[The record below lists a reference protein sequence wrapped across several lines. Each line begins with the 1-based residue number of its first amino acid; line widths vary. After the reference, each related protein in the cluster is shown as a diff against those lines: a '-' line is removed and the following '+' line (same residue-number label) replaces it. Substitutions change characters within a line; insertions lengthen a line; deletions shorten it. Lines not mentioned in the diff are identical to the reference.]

1 MDKIYINNLEFIGFH
16 GVFLE
21 EKKLG
26 QKFLVSLELTID
38 TREAAKTGDLTK
50 SVHYGLVAQDVEK
63 IFLEKSIDLIET
75 CAENI
80 AEMVLKK
87 YKLVKEVKIIIKK
100 PWAPL
105 QMHFENVAIEITRK
119 WHKVYLSLGS
129 NMGDKQANLLEA
141 IKRIG
146 NLESTEIVK
155 SSRML
160 KTEPFGYLEQD
171 NFLNACLE
179 IKTLMTAQEF
189 LKEILQIE
197 LDMGRVR
204 ELKWGPRI
212 IDIDILFYDKEI
224 IEEDNLVVPHPWIC
238 EREFVLEP
246 LAEIAPNYI
255 HPLEKKT
262 ISILDKK
269 LKEGEK
275 KKWRLENLKD

>member
-16 GVFLE
+16 GVFPE

-26 QKFLVSLELTID
+26 QKFLVSLELTVD
-38 TREAAKTGDLTK
+38 TREAGKTGDLTK

-63 IFLEKSIDLIET
+63 LFLEKSIDLIET

-87 YKLVKEVKIIIKK
+87 YKLVKEVKVIVKK

-105 QMHFENVAIEITRK
+105 QMHFENVAVEITRK
-119 WHKVYLSLGS
+119 WHRVYLSLGS
-129 NMGDKQANLLEA
+129 NIGNKRKNLLEA
-141 IKRIG
+141 IRKIG
-146 NLESTEIVK
+146 ELENTEVVK
-155 SSRML
+155 SSTIL
-160 KTEPFGYLEQD
+160 ETEPFGYLEQD

-179 IKTLMTAQEF
+179 VKTLMTAQEF

-204 ELKWGPRI
+204 EIKWGPRI

-224 IEEDNLVVPHPWIC
+224 IEEDNLAVPHPWIC
-238 EREFVLEP
+238 EREFVLDP
-246 LAEIAPNYI
+246 LSEIAPNYI

-262 ISILDKK
+262 ITMLARK
-269 LKEGEK
+269 LKEREANG
-275 KKWRLENLKD
+275 N

>member
-16 GVFLE
+16 GVFPE

-26 QKFLVSLELTID
+26 QKFLVSLELTVD
-38 TREAAKTGDLTK
+38 TREAGKTGDLTK

-63 IFLEKSIDLIET
+63 LFLEKSIDLIET

-87 YKLVKEVKIIIKK
+87 YELVKEVKVIVKK

-105 QMHFENVAIEITRK
+105 QMHFENVAEEITRK
-119 WHKVYLSLGS
+119 WHRVYLSLGS
-129 NMGDKQANLLEA
+129 NIGNKRKNLLEA
-141 IKRIG
+141 IRKIG
-146 NLESTEIVK
+146 ELENTEVVK
-155 SSRML
+155 SSTIL
-160 KTEPFGYLEQD
+160 ETEPFGYLEQD

-179 IKTLMTAQEF
+179 VKTLMTAQEF

-204 ELKWGPRI
+204 EIKWGPRI

-224 IEEDNLVVPHPWIC
+224 IEEDNLAVPHPWIC
-238 EREFVLEP
+238 EREFVLDP
-246 LAEIAPNYI
+246 LSEIAPNYI

-262 ISILDKK
+262 IIMLARK
-269 LKEGEK
+269 LKEREANG
-275 KKWRLENLKD
+275 N

>member
-16 GVFLE
+16 GVFPE

-26 QKFLVSLELTID
+26 QKFLVSLELTVD
-38 TREAAKTGDLTK
+38 TREAGKTGDLTK

-63 IFLEKSIDLIET
+63 LFLEKSIDLIET

-87 YKLVKEVKIIIKK
+87 YELVKEVKVIVKK

-105 QMHFENVAIEITRK
+105 QIHFENVAVEITRK
-119 WHKVYLSLGS
+119 WHRVYLSLGS
-129 NMGDKQANLLEA
+129 NIGNKRKNLLEA
-141 IKRIG
+141 IRKIG
-146 NLESTEIVK
+146 ELENTEVVK
-155 SSRML
+155 SSTIL
-160 KTEPFGYLEQD
+160 ETEPFGYLEQD

-179 IKTLMTAQEF
+179 VKTLMTAQEF

-204 ELKWGPRI
+204 EIKWGPRI

-224 IEEDNLVVPHPWIC
+224 IEEDNLAVPHPWIC
-238 EREFVLEP
+238 EREFVLDP
-246 LAEIAPNYI
+246 LSEIAPNYI

-262 ISILDKK
+262 ITMLARK
-269 LKEGEK
+269 LKEREANG
-275 KKWRLENLKD
+275 N

>member
-16 GVFLE
+16 GVFPE

-26 QKFLVSLELTID
+26 QKFLVSLELTVD
-38 TREAAKTGDLTK
+38 TREAGKTGDLTK

-63 IFLEKSIDLIET
+63 LFLEKSIDLIET

-87 YKLVKEVKIIIKK
+87 YELVKEVKVIVKK

-105 QMHFENVAIEITRK
+105 QMHFENIAVEITRK
-119 WHKVYLSLGS
+119 WHRVYLSLGS
-129 NMGDKQANLLEA
+129 NIGNKRKNLLEA
-141 IKRIG
+141 IRKIG
-146 NLESTEIVK
+146 ELENTEVVK
-155 SSRML
+155 SSTIL
-160 KTEPFGYLEQD
+160 ETEPFGYLEQD

-179 IKTLMTAQEF
+179 VKTLMTAQEF

-204 ELKWGPRI
+204 EIKWGPRI

-224 IEEDNLVVPHPWIC
+224 IEEDNLAVPHPWIC
-238 EREFVLEP
+238 EREFVLDP
-246 LAEIAPNYI
+246 LSEIAPNYI

-262 ISILDKK
+262 ITMLARK
-269 LKEGEK
+269 LKEREANG
-275 KKWRLENLKD
+275 N

>member
-16 GVFLE
+16 GVFPE

-26 QKFLVSLELTID
+26 QKFLVSLELTVD
-38 TREAAKTGDLTK
+38 TREAGKTGDLTK

-63 IFLEKSIDLIET
+63 LFLEKSIDLIET

-87 YKLVKEVKIIIKK
+87 YELVKEVKVIVKK

-105 QMHFENVAIEITRK
+105 QMHFENVAVEITRK
-119 WHKVYLSLGS
+119 WHRVYLSLGS
-129 NMGDKQANLLEA
+129 NIGNKRKNLLEA
-141 IKRIG
+141 IRKIG
-146 NLESTEIVK
+146 ELENTEVVK
-155 SSRML
+155 SSTIL
-160 KTEPFGYLEQD
+160 ETEPFGYLEQD

-179 IKTLMTAQEF
+179 VKTLMTAQEF

-204 ELKWGPRI
+204 EIKWGPRI

-224 IEEDNLVVPHPWIC
+224 IEEDNLAVPHPWIC
-238 EREFVLEP
+238 EREFVLDP
-246 LAEIAPNYI
+246 LSEIAPNYI

-262 ISILDKK
+262 ITMLARK
-269 LKEGEK
+269 LKERKANG
-275 KKWRLENLKD
+275 N

>member
-16 GVFLE
+16 GVFPE

-26 QKFLVSLELTID
+26 QKFLVSLELTVD
-38 TREAAKTGDLTK
+38 TREAGKTGDLTK

-63 IFLEKSIDLIET
+63 LFLEKSIDLIET

-87 YKLVKEVKIIIKK
+87 YELVKEIKVVVKK

-119 WHKVYLSLGS
+119 WHRVYLSLGS
-129 NMGDKQANLLEA
+129 NIGDKRKNLLEA
-141 IKRIG
+141 IRKIG
-146 NLESTEIVK
+146 ELENTEVVK
-155 SSRML
+155 SSTIL
-160 KTEPFGYLEQD
+160 ETEPFGYLEQD

-179 IKTLMTAQEF
+179 VKTLMTAQEF
-189 LKEILQIE
+189 LKVILQIE

-204 ELKWGPRI
+204 EIKWGPRI
-212 IDIDILFYDKEI
+212 IDIDMLFYDKEV
-224 IEEDNLVVPHPWIC
+224 IEEDNLAVPHPWIC
-238 EREFVLEP
+238 EREFVLDP
-246 LAEIAPNYI
+246 LSEIAPNYI

-262 ISILDKK
+262 ITMLAGK
-269 LKEGEK
+269 LKEREVNG
-275 KKWRLENLKD
+275 D

>member
-16 GVFLE
+16 GVFPE

-26 QKFLVSLELTID
+26 QKFLVSLELTVD
-38 TREAAKTGDLTK
+38 TREAGKTGDLTK

-63 IFLEKSIDLIET
+63 LFLEKSIDLIET
-75 CAENI
+75 GAENI

-87 YKLVKEVKIIIKK
+87 YELVKEVKVIVKK

-105 QMHFENVAIEITRK
+105 QMHFENVAVEITRK
-119 WHKVYLSLGS
+119 WHRVYLSLGS
-129 NMGDKQANLLEA
+129 NIGNKRKNLLEA
-141 IKRIG
+141 IRKIG
-146 NLESTEIVK
+146 ELENTEVVK
-155 SSRML
+155 SSTIL
-160 KTEPFGYLEQD
+160 ETEPFGYLEQD

-179 IKTLMTAQEF
+179 VKTLMTAQEF

-204 ELKWGPRI
+204 EIKWGPRI

-224 IEEDNLVVPHPWIC
+224 IEEDNLAVPHPWIC
-238 EREFVLEP
+238 EREFVLDP
-246 LAEIAPNYI
+246 LSEIAPNYI

-262 ISILDKK
+262 ITMLARK
-269 LKEGEK
+269 LKEREANG
-275 KKWRLENLKD
+275 N

>member
-16 GVFLE
+16 GVFPE

-26 QKFLVSLELTID
+26 QKFLVSLELTVD
-38 TREAAKTGDLTK
+38 TREAGKTGDLTK

-63 IFLEKSIDLIET
+63 LFLEKSIDLIET

-87 YKLVKEVKIIIKK
+87 YELVKEVKVIVKK

-105 QMHFENVAIEITRK
+105 QMHFENVAVEITRK
-119 WHKVYLSLGS
+119 WHRVYLSLGS
-129 NMGDKQANLLEA
+129 NIGNKRKNLLEA
-141 IKRIG
+141 IRKIG
-146 NLESTEIVK
+146 ELENTEVVK
-155 SSRML
+155 SSTIL
-160 KTEPFGYLEQD
+160 ETEPFGYLEQD

-179 IKTLMTAQEF
+179 VKTLMTAQEF

-204 ELKWGPRI
+204 EIKWGPRI
-212 IDIDILFYDKEI
+212 IDIDKLFYDKEI
-224 IEEDNLVVPHPWIC
+224 IEEDNLAVPHPWIC
-238 EREFVLEP
+238 EREFVLDP
-246 LAEIAPNYI
+246 LSEIAPNYI

-262 ISILDKK
+262 ITMLARK
-269 LKEGEK
+269 LKEREANG
-275 KKWRLENLKD
+275 N

>member
-16 GVFLE
+16 GVFPE

-26 QKFLVSLELTID
+26 QKFLVSLELTVD
-38 TREAAKTGDLTK
+38 TREAGKTGDLTK

-63 IFLEKSIDLIET
+63 LFLEKSIDLIET

-87 YKLVKEVKIIIKK
+87 YELVKEVKVIVKK

-105 QMHFENVAIEITRK
+105 QMHFENVAVEITRK
-119 WHKVYLSLGS
+119 WHRVYLSLGS
-129 NMGDKQANLLEA
+129 NIGNKRKNLLEA
-141 IKRIG
+141 IRKIG
-146 NLESTEIVK
+146 ELENTEVVK
-155 SSRML
+155 SSTIL
-160 KTEPFGYLEQD
+160 ETEPFGYLEQD

-179 IKTLMTAQEF
+179 VKTLMTAQEF

-204 ELKWGPRI
+204 EIKWGPRI

-224 IEEDNLVVPHPWIC
+224 IEEDNLAVPHPWIC
-238 EREFVLEP
+238 EREFVLDP
-246 LAEIAPNYI
+246 LSEIASNYI

-262 ISILDKK
+262 ITMLARK
-269 LKEGEK
+269 LKEREANG
-275 KKWRLENLKD
+275 N

>member
-16 GVFLE
+16 GVFPE

-26 QKFLVSLELTID
+26 QKFLVSLELIVD
-38 TREAAKTGDLTK
+38 TREAGKTGDLTK
-50 SVHYGLVAQDVEK
+50 SVHYGLVTQDVERV
-63 IFLEKSIDLIET
+63 FLEKSIDLIET

-87 YKLVKEVKIIIKK
+87 YELVKEVKVTVKK

-105 QMHFENVAIEITRK
+105 QMHFENVAIEISRK

-129 NMGDKQANLLEA
+129 NMGDKRENLIEA

-146 NLESTEIVK
+146 ELESTEVIK
-155 SSRML
+155 SSTIL
-160 KTEPFGYLEQD
+160 ETKPFGYIEQD

-179 IKTLMTAQEF
+179 VKTLLTPQEF
-189 LKEILQIE
+189 LSSILKIE

-204 ELKWGPRI
+204 EIKWGPRV
-212 IDIDILFYDKEI
+212 IDIDILFYDNEI
-224 IEEDNLVVPHPWIC
+224 IQEDNLAVPHPWIC

-246 LAEIAPNYI
+246 LSEIAPNYV
-255 HPLEKKT
+255 HPLERKT
-262 ISILDKK
+262 IMMLARK
-269 LKEGEK
+269 LKESGK
-275 KKWRLENLKD
+275 GNGD

>member
-16 GVFLE
+16 GVFPE

-26 QKFLVSLELTID
+26 QKFLVSLELTVD
-38 TREAAKTGDLTK
+38 TREAGKTGDLTK

-63 IFLEKSIDLIET
+63 LFLEKSIDLIET

-87 YKLVKEVKIIIKK
+87 YELVKEVKVIVKK

-105 QMHFENVAIEITRK
+105 QMHFENVAVEITRK
-119 WHKVYLSLGS
+119 WHRVYLSLGS
-129 NMGDKQANLLEA
+129 NIGNKRKNLLEA
-141 IKRIG
+141 IRKIG
-146 NLESTEIVK
+146 ELENTEVVK
-155 SSRML
+155 SSTIL
-160 KTEPFGYLEQD
+160 ETEPFGYLEQD

-179 IKTLMTAQEF
+179 VKTLMTAQEF

-204 ELKWGPRI
+204 EIKWGPRI

-224 IEEDNLVVPHPWIC
+224 IEEDNLAVPHPWIC
-238 EREFVLEP
+238 EREFVLDP
-246 LAEIAPNYI
+246 LSEIAPNYI

-262 ISILDKK
+262 ITMLARK
-269 LKEGEK
+269 LKEREA
-275 KKWRLENLKD
+275 NVN

>member
-16 GVFLE
+16 GVFPE

-26 QKFLVSLELTID
+26 QKFLVSLELTVD
-38 TREAAKTGDLTK
+38 TREVGKTGDLTK

-63 IFLEKSIDLIET
+63 LFLEKSIDLIET

-87 YKLVKEVKIIIKK
+87 YELVKEVKVIVKK

-105 QMHFENVAIEITRK
+105 QMHFENVAVEITRK
-119 WHKVYLSLGS
+119 WHRVYLSLGS
-129 NMGDKQANLLEA
+129 NIGNKRKNLLEA
-141 IKRIG
+141 IRKIG
-146 NLESTEIVK
+146 ELENTEVVK
-155 SSRML
+155 SSTIL
-160 KTEPFGYLEQD
+160 ETEPFGYLEQD

-179 IKTLMTAQEF
+179 VKTLMTAQEF

-204 ELKWGPRI
+204 EIKWGPRI

-224 IEEDNLVVPHPWIC
+224 IEEDNLAVPHPWIC
-238 EREFVLEP
+238 EREFVLDP
-246 LAEIAPNYI
+246 LSEIAPNYI

-262 ISILDKK
+262 ITMLARK
-269 LKEGEK
+269 LKEREANG
-275 KKWRLENLKD
+275 N

>member
-16 GVFLE
+16 GVFPE

-26 QKFLVSLELTID
+26 QKFLVSLELTVD
-38 TREAAKTGDLTK
+38 TREAGKTGDLTK

-63 IFLEKSIDLIET
+63 LFLEKSIDLIET

-80 AEMVLKK
+80 VEMVLKK
-87 YKLVKEVKIIIKK
+87 YELVKEVKVIVKK

-105 QMHFENVAIEITRK
+105 QMHFENVAVEITRK
-119 WHKVYLSLGS
+119 WHRVYLSLGS
-129 NMGDKQANLLEA
+129 NIGNKRKNLLEA
-141 IKRIG
+141 IRKIG
-146 NLESTEIVK
+146 ELENTEVVK
-155 SSRML
+155 SSTIL
-160 KTEPFGYLEQD
+160 ETEPFGYLEQD

-179 IKTLMTAQEF
+179 VKTLMTAQEF

-204 ELKWGPRI
+204 EIKWGPRI

-224 IEEDNLVVPHPWIC
+224 IEEDNLAVPHPWIC
-238 EREFVLEP
+238 EREFVLDP
-246 LAEIAPNYI
+246 LSEIAPNYI

-262 ISILDKK
+262 ITMLARK
-269 LKEGEK
+269 LKEREANG
-275 KKWRLENLKD
+275 N

>member
-16 GVFLE
+16 GVFPE

-26 QKFLVSLELTID
+26 QKFLVSLELTVD
-38 TREAAKTGDLTK
+38 TREAGKTGDLTK

-63 IFLEKSIDLIET
+63 LFLEKSIDLIET

-87 YKLVKEVKIIIKK
+87 YELVKEVKVIVKK

-105 QMHFENVAIEITRK
+105 QMHFENVAVEITRK
-119 WHKVYLSLGS
+119 WHRVYLSLGS
-129 NMGDKQANLLEA
+129 NIGNKRKNLLEA
-141 IKRIG
+141 IRKIG
-146 NLESTEIVK
+146 ELENTEVVK
-155 SSRML
+155 SSTIL
-160 KTEPFGYLEQD
+160 ETEPFGYLEQD

-179 IKTLMTAQEF
+179 VKTLMTAQKF

-204 ELKWGPRI
+204 EIKWGPRI

-224 IEEDNLVVPHPWIC
+224 IEEDNLAVPHPWIC
-238 EREFVLEP
+238 EREFVLDP
-246 LAEIAPNYI
+246 LSEIAPNYI

-262 ISILDKK
+262 ITMLARK
-269 LKEGEK
+269 LKEREANG
-275 KKWRLENLKD
+275 N

>member
-16 GVFLE
+16 GVFPE

-26 QKFLVSLELTID
+26 QKFFVSLELTVD
-38 TREAAKTGDLTK
+38 TREAGKTGDLTK

-63 IFLEKSIDLIET
+63 LFLEKSIDLIET

-87 YKLVKEVKIIIKK
+87 YELVKEVKVIVKK

-105 QMHFENVAIEITRK
+105 QMHFENVAVEITRK
-119 WHKVYLSLGS
+119 WHRVYLSLGS
-129 NMGDKQANLLEA
+129 NIGNKRKNLLEA
-141 IKRIG
+141 IRKIG
-146 NLESTEIVK
+146 ELENTEVVK
-155 SSRML
+155 SSTIL
-160 KTEPFGYLEQD
+160 ETEPFGYLEQD

-179 IKTLMTAQEF
+179 VKTLMTAQEF

-204 ELKWGPRI
+204 EIKWGPRI

-224 IEEDNLVVPHPWIC
+224 IEEDNLAVPHPWIC
-238 EREFVLEP
+238 EREFVLDP
-246 LAEIAPNYI
+246 LSEIAPNYI

-262 ISILDKK
+262 ITMLARK
-269 LKEGEK
+269 LKEREANG
-275 KKWRLENLKD
+275 N

>member
-16 GVFLE
+16 GVFPE

-26 QKFLVSLELTID
+26 QKFLVSLELTVDI
-38 TREAAKTGDLTK
+38 REAGKTGDLTK

-63 IFLEKSIDLIET
+63 LFLEKSIDLIET

-87 YKLVKEVKIIIKK
+87 YELVKEVKVIVKK

-105 QMHFENVAIEITRK
+105 QMHFENVAVEITRK
-119 WHKVYLSLGS
+119 WHRVYLSLGS
-129 NMGDKQANLLEA
+129 NIGNKRKNLLEA
-141 IKRIG
+141 IRKIG
-146 NLESTEIVK
+146 ELENTEVVK
-155 SSRML
+155 SSTIL
-160 KTEPFGYLEQD
+160 ETEPFGYLEQD

-179 IKTLMTAQEF
+179 VKTLMTAQEF

-204 ELKWGPRI
+204 EIKWGPRI

-224 IEEDNLVVPHPWIC
+224 IEEDNLAVPHPWIC
-238 EREFVLEP
+238 EREFVLDP
-246 LAEIAPNYI
+246 LSEIAPNYI

-262 ISILDKK
+262 ITMLARK
-269 LKEGEK
+269 LKEREANG
-275 KKWRLENLKD
+275 N

>member
-16 GVFLE
+16 GVFPE

-26 QKFLVSLELTID
+26 QKFLVSLELTVD
-38 TREAAKTGDLTK
+38 TREAGKTGDLTK

-63 IFLEKSIDLIET
+63 LFLEKSIDLIET

-87 YKLVKEVKIIIKK
+87 YELVKEVKVIVKK

-105 QMHFENVAIEITRK
+105 QMHFENVAVEITRK
-119 WHKVYLSLGS
+119 WHRVYLSLGS
-129 NMGDKQANLLEA
+129 NIGNKRKNLLEA
-141 IKRIG
+141 IRKIG
-146 NLESTEIVK
+146 ELENTEVVK
-155 SSRML
+155 SSTIL
-160 KTEPFGYLEQD
+160 ETEPFGYLEQD

>member
-16 GVFLE
+16 GVFSE

-26 QKFLVSLELTID
+26 QKFLVSLELTVD
-38 TREAAKTGDLTK
+38 TREAGKTGDLTK

-63 IFLEKSIDLIET
+63 LFLEKSIDLIET

-87 YKLVKEVKIIIKK
+87 YELVKEVKVIVKK

-105 QMHFENVAIEITRK
+105 QMHFENVAVEITRK
-119 WHKVYLSLGS
+119 WHRVYLSLGS
-129 NMGDKQANLLEA
+129 NIGNKRKNLLEA
-141 IKRIG
+141 IRKIG
-146 NLESTEIVK
+146 ELDNTEVVK
-155 SSRML
+155 SSTIL
-160 KTEPFGYLEQD
+160 ETEPFGYLEQD

-179 IKTLMTAQEF
+179 VKTLMTAQEF

-204 ELKWGPRI
+204 EIKWGPRI

-224 IEEDNLVVPHPWIC
+224 IEEDNLAVPHPWIC
-238 EREFVLEP
+238 EREFVLDP
-246 LAEIAPNYI
+246 LSEIAPNYI

-262 ISILDKK
+262 ITMLARK
-269 LKEGEK
+269 LKEREANG
-275 KKWRLENLKD
+275 N

>member
-16 GVFLE
+16 GVFPE

-26 QKFLVSLELTID
+26 QKFWVSLELTVD
-38 TREAAKTGDLTK
+38 TREAGKTGDLTK

-63 IFLEKSIDLIET
+63 LFLEKSIDLIET

-87 YKLVKEVKIIIKK
+87 YELVKEVKVIVKK

-105 QMHFENVAIEITRK
+105 QMHFENVAVEITRK
-119 WHKVYLSLGS
+119 WHRVYLSLGS
-129 NMGDKQANLLEA
+129 NIGNKRKNLLEA
-141 IKRIG
+141 IRKIG
-146 NLESTEIVK
+146 ELENTEVVK
-155 SSRML
+155 SSTIL
-160 KTEPFGYLEQD
+160 ETEPFGYLEQD

-179 IKTLMTAQEF
+179 VKTLMTAQEF

-204 ELKWGPRI
+204 EIKWGPRI

-224 IEEDNLVVPHPWIC
+224 IEEDNLAVPHPWIC
-238 EREFVLEP
+238 EREFVLDP
-246 LAEIAPNYI
+246 LSEIAPNYI

-262 ISILDKK
+262 ITMLARK
-269 LKEGEK
+269 LKEREANG
-275 KKWRLENLKD
+275 N